1 VGERDLDAGAAE
13 GAGGDD
19 HRAAVGTDQL
29 GHDGRSGAIDA
40 TSAVRLAG
48 ISSNEIC
55 VAFVVVPAMVV
66 ADSQVALD
74 SAPLQAPARGTM
86 VVAGGRCCELP

>member
-1 VGERDLDAGAAE
+1 V
-13 GAGGDD
+13 
-19 HRAAVGTDQL
+19 QF
-29 GHDGRSGAIDA
+29 DA
-40 TSAVRLAG
+40 TLAGRLAG

-74 SAPLQAPARGTM
+74 SAPLQAPAKGTIVM
-86 VVAGGRCCELP
+86 AGGAACELPEPGAW